1 MAVCFLVLAIGG
13 LILWVLVSELSS
25 GGGKDDKIQDVPGM
39 EVRVRKI
46 TVDDL
51 PAKQIEVKGPF
62 PLQAYNETVG
72 FVVSVFDNTDDKLHP
87 VLSVVEAFQEPYTL
101 AYDSRAKVGEVLPG
115 TGLHPY
121 TPIGLFIPNIMLG
134 PHGGH
139 REFLVVVRL
148 VDVHTKVIIV
158 NGRVLEGKD
167 GVYWTG
173 TCGFTCS
180 LGKRGYIEFH
190 QRRRELRSVI
200 IRLAAAVAVA
210 DGYLE
215 AGEIQVIRQKIEK
228 WVEKAESAYDGL
240 GETQREESYKAI
252 VAHALNDA
260 MADQIDTDALLNRL
274 RHEEDQKL
282 WYEILELCFDVMAA
296 DGIADVDE
304 LGLLREIGDA
314 SEIDARDI
322 EKLRDRK
329 IIDLKNT
336 NTVKTPIEELLGIAP
351 DWDPAIIKCHL
362 RKEYRKWNSRL
373 NTVSEG
379 KARQNA
385 QNMLNIIGEA
395 YKDYTSSENS

>member
-1 MAVCFLVLAIGG
+1 M
-13 LILWVLVSELSS
+13 
-25 GGGKDDKIQDVPGM
+25 
-39 EVRVRKI
+39 
-46 TVDDL
+46 
-51 PAKQIEVKGPF
+51 
-62 PLQAYNETVG
+62 
-72 FVVSVFDNTDDKLHP
+72 
-87 VLSVVEAFQEPYTL
+87 
-101 AYDSRAKVGEVLPG
+101 
-115 TGLHPY
+115 
-121 TPIGLFIPNIMLG
+121 
-134 PHGGH
+134 
-139 REFLVVVRL
+139 
-148 VDVHTKVIIV
+148 
-158 NGRVLEGKD
+158 
-167 GVYWTG
+167 
-173 TCGFTCS
+173 
-180 LGKRGYIEFH
+180 
-190 QRRRELRSVI
+190 I

-351 DWDPAIIKCHL
+351 DWDPATIKCHL